1 MITFNYASMRQQYT
15 ECVLMML
22 LKTDLKFLLSVSSTL
37 LMMIYCRLFTLPQK
51 KTNSNCCTAALV
63 VYILLFSASYYLY
76 SPSTASGARYRR
88 WACIDGHVEA
98 CGSGLLQLISVNKN
112 WKHVLSQKVVTL
124 NTCCDITC
132 LTFQLPHVTTGS
144 FQNHQCQP
152 TTGSFES
159 FQRSKERN
167 NPSVR

>member
-37 LMMIYCRLFTLPQK
+37 LMIYCRLFTLPQK

-63 VYILLFSASYYLY
+63 VYILLFSASYYLH
-76 SPSTASGARYRR
+76 SPSTASGACYRR

-98 CGSGLLQLISVNKN
+98 CGSGLFEV
-112 WKHVLSQKVVTL
+112 
-124 NTCCDITC
+124 D
-132 LTFQLPHVTTGS
+132 
-144 FQNHQCQP
+144 QCQ
-152 TTGSFES
+152 
-159 FQRSKERN
+159 QRLEACIKSEGGH
-167 NPSVR
+167 SEHLL